1 MSAFLEQTLVDTGDA
16 HHGGSS
22 PVRIDTDRDLACEHQ
37 GDDAAL
43 LRRVPFEGQ
52 TMTELR
58 ERVIAGKVKPITP
71 GTYSPELVGLMYG
84 LLTLTPA
91 RRPTLTAILTMPQVY
106 SIWPWT

>member
-1 MSAFLEQTLVDTGDA
+1 M
-16 HHGGSS
+16 
-22 PVRIDTDRDLACEHQ
+22 
-37 GDDAAL
+37 L

-71 GTYSPELVGLMYG
+71 GTYSPELVGLMHG

-91 RRPTLTAILTMPQVY
+91 RRPTLTAILTMPQVWLRCMLY
-106 SIWPWT
+106 GITL